1 MVIFAITKAL
11 SVITMPS
18 SFVPKQT
25 SNNELSCFYSRAGWD
40 GKKGFASAS
49 TKQNYRQTTTISIP
63 PLAKP
68 AYELQDINAVPP
80 ALRDSSGARR

>member
-1 MVIFAITKAL
+1 
-11 SVITMPS
+11 MPS

-63 PLAKP
+63 PSAKP